1 MADIADEATME
12 LIRQQMGLVAGAPNR
27 ITAKFSVEA
36 VHDLEASEKAGKPI
50 YVDTEFVTKWIPGDK
65 DNVVHRPVRLVD
77 KAEFSE
83 QYRAFKLNQ
92 DQPQTGTPL
101 EMLAFLSPANR
112 AELGYYGIRTAE
124 QLMTMAD
131 VNGQNIM
138 GFQQLKNK
146 TKVYLDALA
155 GAAPAQKLQ
164 AELSKR
170 DDEIALLK
178 TMVET
183 LGAKV
188 DEQNKASKGYIKH
201 EKPQ

>member
-1 MADIADEATME
+1 MADIADETTME

-27 ITAKFSVEA
+27 ITAKFSIEA
-36 VHDLEASEKAGKPI
+36 VHDLEASEKAGKPV

-77 KAEFSE
+77 KAEFAE

-92 DQPQTGTPL
+92 EQPQTGTPL

-131 VNGQNIM
+131 VNGKNVM
-138 GFQQLKNK
+138 GFQQLKAK
-146 TKVYLDALA
+146 TKTYLDALA
-155 GAAPAQKLQ
+155 GAAPAQKMQ

-170 DDEIALLK
+170 DEEIDMLK
-178 TMVET
+178 KMVES
-183 LGAKV
+183 LSSRV
-188 DEQNKASKGYIKH
+188 EEQSKASKGYIKH